1 MAAAENITTG
11 DTEQRKE
18 IKLSLCL
25 SVSPVVKLSASMP
38 QQFNYWLTT
47 VQLPI
52 PPAPPPPESADVAII
67 GAGFTGLSAALA
79 LAKRGA
85 KVVVLES
92 ETIGWGASSRN
103 GGMVLTGLKLGVN
116 QLIAK
121 YGRDLTRRMYAAS
134 LETVDVVERIVKEET
149 IACDFVRTGHLEVAC
164 KQAHFDDYARQG
176 EVIAREFNHRLCV
189 VPRNQLRGEIGS
201 DIYYG
206 GMVDEISAGLN
217 PARYVAGLAVAAI
230 RAGAQISEHT
240 RLHNI
245 QRQSRDGAPGFK
257 LNSSRGAIWARN
269 VLVGTSGY
277 TGVATPAL
285 RKKII
290 PIGSFIITT
299 EVLSDALTRELSPR
313 NRQIYDS
320 KNYLYYYRLT
330 PDNRMLFGG
339 RAAFFPET
347 DQTIRRS
354 AEILRCGM
362 IEVYPQL
369 GDTKIEYVWGGT
381 LDFCFDM
388 MPHAGQLDGIY
399 FALGYAGHGVAMA
412 TYQGQK
418 MAEWIAEGTAD
429 GKHASRKTDNPF
441 TEIPFP
447 GAPLGLYGG
456 KPWFLP
462 FAGAYYK
469 VLDWVS

>member
-1 MAAAENITTG
+1 MP
-11 DTEQRKE
+11 RFC
-18 IKLSLCL
+18 LSLL
-25 SVSPVVKLSASMP
+25 FSLLFNMP
-38 QQFNYWLTT
+38 QELNYWLTT
-47 VQLPI
+47 VKMPAAAAQPLP
-52 PPAPPPPESADVAII
+52 ASADVAVI

-85 KVVVLES
+85 KVIVLES

-116 QLIAK
+116 KLISK
-121 YGRDLTRRMYAAS
+121 YGRELTRRMYAAS
-134 LETVDVVERIVKEET
+134 LATIDAVERIVKEET
-149 IACDFVRTGHLEVAC
+149 IACDFARTGHLEVAC
-164 KQAHFDDYARQG
+164 KPAHFGDYARQA
-176 EVIAREFNHRLCV
+176 EVIAREFNHHLYV
-189 VPRNQLRGEIGS
+189 VPREQLRGEIGS

-217 PARYVAGLAVAAI
+217 PARYVAGLADAAL
-230 RAGAQISEHT
+230 RAGVQICERT
-240 RLHNI
+240 RLQNI
-245 QRQSRDGAPGFK
+245 QRESRGGAPGFK
-257 LNSSRGAIWARN
+257 LNSTRGAIWAHN

-277 TGVATPAL
+277 TGAATPAL

-299 EVLSDALTRELSPR
+299 EVLPDRLALELSPR

-347 DQTIRRS
+347 DQTVRRS
-354 AEILRCGM
+354 AEILRTGM

-369 GDTKIEYVWGGT
+369 RSTKVEYVWGGT
-381 LDFCFDM
+381 LDFCFDI
-388 MPHAGQLDGIY
+388 MPHAGQMDGIY

-418 MAEWIAEGTAD
+418 MAEWMAEGKA
-429 GKHASRKTDNPF
+429 DNPF
-441 TEIPFP
+441 AEIPFP
-447 GAPLGLYGG
+447 GAPLGLYNG
-456 KPWFLP
+456 KAWFLP

-469 VLDWVS
+469 LLDWVS